1 MIGLVASVADIA
13 STIASVQYP
22 EVLQGCCGVRAV
34 RGVVRMHLRLA
45 GTQAGTGKNLRDSE
59 SRSKAE
65 VRHLDFGFELGS
77 SFGTTQEEETELLVA
92 VAVLE
97 RREPEREREREPGP
111 GPEPE
116 PEPALEPVSASV
128 CAFALVVV
136 RRFAF
141 EADWVLGPD
150 EAIAT
155 VPCCKVA
162 A

>member
-1 MIGLVASVADIA
+1 MIGLVASVADI
-13 STIASVQYP
+13 TIASVQYP

-97 RREPEREREREPGP
+97 RREREREREPGP
-111 GPEPE
+111 GPGPE

>member
-97 RREPEREREREPGP
+97 RREPEPEPEL
-111 GPEPE
+111 EPE

-141 EADWVLGPD
+141 EADWMLGPD

>member
-77 SFGTTQEEETELLVA
+77 GFGTTQEEETELLVA

-97 RREPEREREREPGP
+97 RREPEPEPEL
-111 GPEPE
+111 EPE

-141 EADWVLGPD
+141 EADWMLGPD

>member
-97 RREPEREREREPGP
+97 RREPE
-111 GPEPE
+111 PE

>member
-97 RREPEREREREPGP
+97 RREREREREREPGP
-111 GPEPE
+111 GPE

>member
-22 EVLQGCCGVRAV
+22 EVLQSCCGVRAV

-77 SFGTTQEEETELLVA
+77 GFGTTQEEETELLVA

-97 RREPEREREREPGP
+97 RREPE
-111 GPEPE
+111 PE
-116 PEPALEPVSASV
+116 PEPALEPASASV

-141 EADWVLGPD
+141 EADWMLGPD

>member
-97 RREPEREREREPGP
+97 RREPE
-111 GPEPE
+111 PE
-116 PEPALEPVSASV
+116 PEPALEPASASV

-141 EADWVLGPD
+141 EADWMLGPD

>member
-97 RREPEREREREPGP
+97 RREREREREPGP
-111 GPEPE
+111 GPE

>member
-97 RREPEREREREPGP
+97 RPE
-111 GPEPE
+111 PEPE

-141 EADWVLGPD
+141 EADWMLGPD

>member
-116 PEPALEPVSASV
+116 PALEPVSASV

>member
-22 EVLQGCCGVRAV
+22 EVLQSCCGVRAV

-97 RREPEREREREPGP
+97 RREPEPEPEL
-111 GPEPE
+111 EPE

-141 EADWVLGPD
+141 EADWMLGPD

>member
-97 RREPEREREREPGP
+97 RREREREREPGP
-111 GPEPE
+111 GPGPE

-141 EADWVLGPD
+141 EADWMLGPD

>member
-97 RREPEREREREPGP
+97 RREREREPGP
-111 GPEPE
+111 GPGPG